1 MISVALR
8 EIRNLSETGAV
19 TTSASAAR

>member
-8 EIRNLSETGAV
+8 EAQHNGHP
-19 TTSASAAR
+19 